1 MPARK
6 LNRQDLRDAAERFKN
21 WGKWGP
27 NDEIGTL
34 NYTRP
39 EDIVAAAQLVRKGKV
54 ISLALNFDQ
63 HGPQG
68 AKTKY
73 PALGRIN
80 PLHVMLRTGT
90 DAYSGVLDHRGIRAA
105 DDLVVMPLQCGT
117 QWDGLGHVFYESSM
131 WNGYDCREVTSAGA
145 QKCGIEKTKNRMVGR
160 GVFLDVARAPGKEIL
175 EDGHAITCAVA
186 DRRAEAQ
193 GVSLKRGD

>member
-1 MPARK
+1 MLSFPIAARRGIDMAK
-6 LNRQDLRDAAERFKN
+6 KYTRQDLRDAAERFKN

-90 DAYSGVLDHRGIRAA
+90 DAY
-105 DDLVVMPLQCGT
+105 
-117 QWDGLGHVFYESSM
+117 
-131 WNGYDCREVTSAGA
+131 
-145 QKCGIEKTKNRMVGR
+145 
-160 GVFLDVARAPGKEIL
+160 
-175 EDGHAITCAVA
+175 
-186 DRRAEAQ
+186 
-193 GVSLKRGD
+193 